1 MGLRGLQQLDQLACG
16 HAEQPD
22 LGRFELRGHA
32 AGALAGGA
40 GTAGLTGLT
49 GLTGLAVL
57 TGMAALAGLAVL
69 TGMAALAGL
78 AVLAG
83 PAVRAVPTGFPS
95 CGQEFHQVSSLARVA
110 QSP

>member
-1 MGLRGLQQLDQLACG
+1 MA
-16 HAEQPD
+16 
-22 LGRFELRGHA
+22 
-32 AGALAGGA
+32 ALA
-40 GTAGLTGLT
+40 
-49 GLTGLAVL
+49 GLAVL